1 MSIDGLDDPTL
12 ARILTGTRRVAL
24 VGASD
29 KPHRAS
35 FEVMGFLLGAGF
47 DVTPVNPLLAGRSL
61 HGRTVVSSLDEAG
74 TLDMVDLFRAS
85 ANVAPSVDAAIRLR
99 TKIIWMQL
107 GVVDLLAAQKA
118 RDAGILVVMNRCP
131 VIETARLGL
140 MLARPDVGPA

>member
-1 MSIDGLDDPTL
+1 MSIDGLDDPTI
-12 ARILTGTRRVAL
+12 ARILTGTRRIAL

-35 FEVMGFLLGAGF
+35 FEVMAFLLDAGF
-47 DVTPVNPLLAGRSL
+47 DVTPVNPHLAGRSL
-61 HGRTVVSSLDEAG
+61 HGRTVVSSLDQAG
-74 TLDMVDLFRAS
+74 KLEMVDLFRAS
-85 ANVAPSVDAAIRLR
+85 AKVAPSVDAAIRLHA
-99 TKIIWMQL
+99 KIVWMQL

-140 MLARPDVGPA
+140 TLPRPPAVPP